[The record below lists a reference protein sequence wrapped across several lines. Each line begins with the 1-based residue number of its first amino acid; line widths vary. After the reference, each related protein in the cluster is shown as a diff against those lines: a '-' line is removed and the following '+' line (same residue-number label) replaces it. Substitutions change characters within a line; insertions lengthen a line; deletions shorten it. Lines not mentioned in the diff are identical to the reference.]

1 MFKKFNS
8 KTLSVVFIALLA
20 LVILSLLF
28 DKSNRSSGFKA
39 ELVDIDSAKI
49 SAILIDPPGDKENI
63 ELKRTG
69 ATWTVKINN
78 KWYNANST
86 QLESIL
92 KEFMKLRANRVAARD
107 EERWAEF
114 HVNDSLGTRVQVF
127 QGEKI
132 VSDIYLGRF
141 SYRQAPN
148 SSPYM
153 RQQPLMFT
161 FVRLT
166 DEKEVYS
173 TEGMIG
179 MSFNR
184 AANDFRDRKIVDFD
198 KSKLQSI
205 SVNAAEG
212 NYTITNENGKWLIDG
227 LLPDSTA
234 MENYISG
241 LSKLNSGDFIEESVI
256 NMNLSP
262 YSITIQGLG
271 FNPIEVKAFPADS
284 VNGFA
289 IESSLNKGS
298 YFSGNK
304 ADVFNKIFPGK
315 EKLFGNI
322 EEE

>member
-1 MFKKFNS
+1 MFKKFNT
-8 KTLSVVFIALLA
+8 KTLSAAFIILLVLVV
-20 LVILSLLF
+20 LSLLL

-39 ELVDIDSAKI
+39 DLVDIDSAKI
-49 SAILIDPPGDKENI
+49 SSILIDPPGDKENV
-63 ELKRTG
+63 ELKRSG
-69 ATWTVKINN
+69 SSWTVKINE
-78 KWYNANST
+78 KWYNANSF
-86 QLESIL
+86 QIENIL

-153 RQQPLMFT
+153 RQQPLMYT

-184 AANDFRDRKIVDFD
+184 AANDFRDRKICDFD
-198 KSKLQSI
+198 KAQLQSI
-205 SVNAAEG
+205 SINAAQG
-212 NYTITNENGKWLIDG
+212 NYTITNEGGKWLVDG
-227 LLPDSTA
+227 IIPDSA
-234 MENYISG
+234 AIENYVLG
-241 LSKLNSGDFIEESVI
+241 LSKLNSGDFVEESVV
-256 NMNLSP
+256 NTSNSP
-262 YSITIQGLG
+262 FSMTIKGLG
-271 FNPIEVKAFPADS
+271 FNPIEVKAFPADTIHR
-284 VNGFA
+284 FA

-298 YFSGNK
+298 FFSGNK
-304 ADVFNKIFPGK
+304 NELFNKIFPGK
-315 EKLFGNI
+315 DKLLGRSN
-322 EEE
+322 EE